1 MKIKLENNTYNLP
14 ESWDKITLR
23 QFKNILL
30 IDDKQDELQ
39 YKIAIL
45 SELLQCTIEELEVVS
60 LNSLNSIWN
69 RVSIFLEKR
78 PTEKLDKTILLN
90 GKEFYF
96 DNQLDKNTNYGM
108 FVDISN
114 FMKEKNFWE
123 VSEKVLAIY
132 IRPVVQKKK
141 DFRKWLGWKKDKYPD
156 LVQVQKYDSSKLD
169 EHAELILDCPMSYIF
184 PVSFFFWNLS
194 TALKQ
199 NIPPSSPVQMNQ
211 PVKMNP

>member
-14 ESWDKITLR
+14 DNWDEITLR

-30 IDDKQDELQ
+30 IDDKQDELS

-69 RVSIFLEKR
+69 RVSTLLENK
-78 PTEKLDKTILLN
+78 PNDKLDSTIILG

-123 VSEKVLAIY
+123 VAEKVLAIF
-132 IRPVVQKKK
+132 IRPVSKKKK
-141 DFRKWLGWKKDKYPD
+141 DFKKWLGWKKDKYPD
-156 LVQVQKYDSSKLD
+156 LVQVERYDSSKLD

-194 TALKQ
+194 MELKP
-199 NIPPSSPVQMNQ
+199 NIPSSLQKEMN
-211 PVKMNP
+211 